1 MNIAVCDDS
10 AMDREMVCSLLSEVF
25 EREEMQPVPNVS
37 SYETGLVLLDDVR
50 DGAWFDL
57 VLLDIYMEDHL
68 GIDVARKLR
77 EIGFAGSIVF
87 LTASSDFAIDG
98 YDVGAQGYILKP
110 ASLEKLADVIGRVM
124 RGIREQ
130 TYPIKQRGS
139 VHRVPLREILYIESI
154 NNRCILHR
162 CGGQTYNI
170 YKRLD
175 EIESELPDKRFLRC
189 SQSFIVNMDYI
200 IKVDRSF
207 YLSTGDIVLIRQR
220 SLKAMQQAYYEYIGG
235 GNPLGG
241 VKTSGRPPNR

>member
-10 AMDREMVCSLLSEVF
+10 SIDREMVCSLLSEVF
-25 EREEMQPVPNVS
+25 EREEMQPVPEVS

-57 VLLDIYMEDHL
+57 ILLDIYMEDHL

-87 LTASSDFAIDG
+87 LTATSDFAIDG

-124 RGIREQ
+124 RGIIER

-162 CGGQTYNI
+162 HGGQTYNI

-241 VKTSGRPPNR
+241 G

>member
-1 MNIAVCDDS
+1 MKIAVCDDS
-10 AMDREMVCSLLSEVF
+10 AMDRELVCSLLSEIF
-25 EREEMQPVPNVS
+25 EREEIQPVPEVS
-37 SYETGLVLLDDVR
+37 PYETGLVLLDDVR

-57 VLLDIYMEDHL
+57 VLLDIYMKDHL

-77 EIGFAGSIVF
+77 EIGFAGAIVF
-87 LTASSDFAIDG
+87 LTATSDFAIDG

-124 RGIREQ
+124 RGIIER
-130 TYPIKQRGS
+130 TYPVKQRGS

-162 CGGQTYNI
+162 HGGQTYNI

-241 VKTSGRPPNR
+241 G

>member
-57 VLLDIYMEDHL
+57 VLLDIYMENHL

-77 EIGFAGSIVF
+77 EIGFAGAIVF

-110 ASLEKLADVIGRVM
+110 ASLEKLAEVIGRVM
-124 RGIREQ
+124 RGIIER
-130 TYPIKQRGS
+130 TYPVKQRGS

-162 CGGQTYNI
+162 HGGQTYNI

-175 EIESELPDKRFLRC
+175 EIESELTDKRFLRC

-235 GNPLGG
+235 GNPSGG
-241 VKTSGRPPNR
+241 GKNLWATA